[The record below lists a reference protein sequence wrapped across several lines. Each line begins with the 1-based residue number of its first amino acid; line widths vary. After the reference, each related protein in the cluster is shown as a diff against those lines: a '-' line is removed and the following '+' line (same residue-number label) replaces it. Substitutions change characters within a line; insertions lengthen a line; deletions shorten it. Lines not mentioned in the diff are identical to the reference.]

1 MRGDGMVVCD
11 AMRCDALRVRAV
23 GSWGLLYRGLD
34 LWRPGRD
41 GRGGQG
47 VLDGGRTNEGAG
59 AGLV

>member
-1 MRGDGMVVCD
+1 MVWY
-11 AMRCDALRVRAV
+11 AMRCAAMHCDALRVRAV